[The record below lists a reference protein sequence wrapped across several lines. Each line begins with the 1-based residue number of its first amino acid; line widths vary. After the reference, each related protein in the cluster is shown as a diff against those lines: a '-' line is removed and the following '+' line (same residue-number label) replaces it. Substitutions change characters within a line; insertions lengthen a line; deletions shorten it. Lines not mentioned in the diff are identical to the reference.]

1 MDPMKSL
8 ASLILVAAIWGGY
21 QMYSEHQAARALR
34 DVLASSDANGFV
46 DVPSPVNQDSDT
58 IYVAAA
64 QNCPHAAAQQA
75 DRLAKQLG
83 AQGMP
88 VVRTNQVYF
97 RPQQADRATMSR
109 LNVVMNGPLPL
120 VFIHGRAAPNPELD
134 RVVAE
139 YYRSGSVRAPR

>member
-1 MDPMKSL
+1 MKL
-8 ASLILVAAIWGGY
+8 PVSLILIGAIWGGY
-21 QMYSEHQAARALR
+21 QMYSQHQAARALR

-46 DVPSPVNQDSDT
+46 DVPPPVNQDAET
-58 IYVAAA
+58 VYVVAA
-64 QNCPHAAAQQA
+64 QNCPHAAAQRA

-88 VVRTNQVYF
+88 VVRTSQVSF
-97 RPQQADRATMSR
+97 RPQQVDRAMMSR

-120 VFIHGRAAPNPELD
+120 VFIHSRAAPNPEPD

-139 YYRSGSVRAPR
+139 YYRSGSTRMQR

>member
-1 MDPMKSL
+1 MKL
-8 ASLILVAAIWGGY
+8 PGSLILIGAIWGGY
-21 QMYSEHQAARALR
+21 QMYSHHQEARALQ
-34 DVLASSDANGFV
+34 DVLASSDTNGFI
-46 DVPSPVNQDSDT
+46 DVPPPVDQDADT
-58 IYVAAA
+58 IYVVAA

-75 DRLAKQLG
+75 DSLARQLG

-88 VVRTNQVYF
+88 VVRTNQVLF
-97 RPQQADRATMSR
+97 RPQQVDSATISR

-139 YYRSGSVRAPR
+139 YHSPGATRTPH

>member
-1 MDPMKSL
+1 MKSL
-8 ASLILVAAIWGGY
+8 VSLALVAATWGGY
-21 QMYSEHQAARALR
+21 QIYSHHQAARALQ

-58 IYVAAA
+58 IYVVAA

-75 DRLAKQLG
+75 DRLARELG
-83 AQGMP
+83 AQGIP
-88 VVRTNQVYF
+88 VVRTSQVAF
-97 RPQQADRATMSR
+97 RPQQVDRATMSR

-120 VFIHGRAAPNPELD
+120 VFIHGRAAPNPELS

-139 YYRSGSVRAPR
+139 YNRPGSGRTPR